1 MKLDLELESLVPES
15 FTTLDI
21 IQCCVLG
28 YGWVIVLSC
37 FVQSML
43 MDGVINAFGVIYLEV
58 TDAFNAS
65 SAEAAWILS
74 LQTCIMGLVGECLNM
89 YTIYP
94 CSHILHTHNFA

>member
-1 MKLDLELESLVPES
+1 
-15 FTTLDI
+15 
-21 IQCCVLG
+21 
-28 YGWVIVLSC
+28 
-37 FVQSML
+37 

-58 TDAFNAS
+58 TDTFNAS

-94 CSHILHTHNFA
+94 CSHILHTHNFALQKDLI